1 MEVFLGEPNNQEIR
15 EVVRNVYS
23 KDNLCLSAYYSIE
36 PILFSFII
44 SKNTKNSFTLSF
56 IPEECETQIRL
67 DANGKW
73 IIDNKK
79 KYFLGQNSFCSYLP
93 ITAEDVLPIVSCI
106 ITSTILDR
114 RSLSE
119 WELETI
125 REMEKFDM
133 TIEKNL
139 KIPAYKTLPAFLSLM
154 FSLDPY
160 IPGISGNREN
170 AISLIREVNAS
181 EISKL
186 EDLNESQLNTL
197 LFRIISTIV
206 KENPK
211 FTRDDII
218 TDRFFYLDYDILE
231 LAFSL
236 IYSFDTIGS
245 NEILQ
250 FVLSSSYAEALI
262 SRFRQT
268 LSKGF
273 SINSIENKQSYYIV
287 ETSNLTSPLLAQII
301 LLQLQKIRR
310 DKMIVIRD
318 NDRLF
323 TSRFFIPSVKK
334 EGLIKIDDRVK
345 NLIGI

>member
-1 MEVFLGEPNNQEIR
+1 
-15 EVVRNVYS
+15 
-23 KDNLCLSAYYSIE
+23 
-36 PILFSFII
+36 
-44 SKNTKNSFTLSF
+44 
-56 IPEECETQIRL
+56 
-67 DANGKW
+67 
-73 IIDNKK
+73 
-79 KYFLGQNSFCSYLP
+79 LP
-93 ITAEDVLPIVSCI
+93 ITAEDVLPITSCI
-106 ITSTILDR
+106 VTSTIVDR
-114 RSLSE
+114 RPFSE
-119 WELETI
+119 WELEI
-125 REMEKFDM
+125 IKEMEKFDI
-133 TIEKNL
+133 TNEKNL
-139 KIPAYKTLPAFLSLM
+139 KIPAYKTLPLFLSLM

-160 IPGISGNREN
+160 IPSISGNREN
-170 AISLIREVNAS
+170 TINLIKEINTS
-181 EISKL
+181 EIAKL

-273 SINSIENKQSYYIV
+273 SINLVENKQSYYIV
-287 ETSNLTSPLLAQII
+287 ETVNFNSPFLVQII

-310 DKMIVIRD
+310 DKMIVIKD
-318 NDRLF
+318 NDKLY
-323 TSRFFIPSVKK
+323 TSRFFIPSIKK
-334 EGLIKIDDRVK
+334 EGLIKIDDRIK
-345 NLIGI
+345 NLIGT

>member
-1 MEVFLGEPNNQEIR
+1 MELFLGEPNNQEIR
-15 EVVRNVYS
+15 EVVRNIYS
-23 KDNLCLSAYYSIE
+23 KDSLCLSVYYSIE

-44 SKNTKNSFTLSF
+44 SKNTKNSFILSF

-67 DANGKW
+67 DSNGKW
-73 IIDNKK
+73 IIDDKK

-93 ITAEDVLPIVSCI
+93 ITAEDVLPITSCI
-106 ITSTILDR
+106 VTSTIVDR
-114 RSLSE
+114 RPFSE
-119 WELETI
+119 WELEI
-125 REMEKFDM
+125 IKEMEKFDI
-133 TIEKNL
+133 TNEKNL
-139 KIPAYKTLPAFLSLM
+139 KIPAYKTLPLFLSLM

-160 IPGISGNREN
+160 IPSISGNREN
-170 AISLIREVNAS
+170 TINLIKEINTS
-181 EISKL
+181 EIAKL

-273 SINSIENKQSYYIV
+273 SINLVENKQSYYIV
-287 ETSNLTSPLLAQII
+287 ETVNFNSPFLVQII

-310 DKMIVIRD
+310 DKMIVIKD
-318 NDRLF
+318 NDKLY
-323 TSRFFIPSVKK
+323 TSRFFIPSIKK
-334 EGLIKIDDRVK
+334 EGLIKIDDRIK
-345 NLIGI
+345 NLIGT